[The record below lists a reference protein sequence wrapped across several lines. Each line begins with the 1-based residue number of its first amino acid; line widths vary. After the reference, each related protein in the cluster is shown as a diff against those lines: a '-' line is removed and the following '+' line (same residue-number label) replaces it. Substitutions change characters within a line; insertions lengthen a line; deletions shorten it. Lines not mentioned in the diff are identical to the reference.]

1 MAAIAQV
8 KNLDTDIAG
17 CLNASHN
24 ALCAEDKV
32 VNLEADLELIPDH
45 AIAAGLWLN
54 ETAVEAYIE
63 DAPFAQSPTLNAE
76 INWALTAMTR
86 YSPPLL
92 TIAIHE
98 IASGLHH
105 RPQCAHSS
113 HLSAKACDKL
123 R

>member
-17 CLNASHN
+17 CLDASHN
-24 ALCAEDKV
+24 ALRAEDEV
-32 VNLEADLELIPDH
+32 VNLEADLELIPNH

-63 DAPFAQSPTLNAE
+63 DAPFAEIPTLNAE
-76 INWALTAMTR
+76 IDWALTAMTR
-86 YSPPLL
+86 NSPPFL

-98 IASGLHH
+98 VHPGCIVGHSAPILPIY
-105 RPQCAHSS
+105 RPWLAIS
-113 HLSAKACDKL
+113 
-123 R
+123 